1 MVRVSTTTNDAD
13 DKQVIRGAAEDHGD
27 RVDRGVV
34 LNEWVKSTAMFAL
47 RLSLIH
53 I

>member
-1 MVRVSTTTNDAD
+1 MVRVSENNTGTRAPRPAD
-13 DKQVIRGAAEDHGD
+13 D

-34 LNEWVKSTAMFAL
+34 LNEWAKSAAKFAL
-47 RLSLIH
+47 RMLSLIH